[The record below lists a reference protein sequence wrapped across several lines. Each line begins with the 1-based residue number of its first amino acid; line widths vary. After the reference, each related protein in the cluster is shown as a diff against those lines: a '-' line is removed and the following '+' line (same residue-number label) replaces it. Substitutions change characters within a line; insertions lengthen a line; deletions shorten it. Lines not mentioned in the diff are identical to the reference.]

1 METEG
6 KPVEREAQWLPRAGS
21 TMASGPQEPVGAIS
35 LLEAAEWVLAN
46 WRWTVGTAVVLAA
59 LFFYRAARIPVTYT
73 ATAMFLPQA
82 GGTTDAEGTIMGPLG
97 ALSGLLG
104 SDNRSSFYAD
114 LAKSRS
120 VLSEVAAVRYVVEDD
135 RGRHEGTLIEL
146 WGLGGQGPAEGR
158 QHAVDSLSGMI
169 QVRVRDA
176 GLVEVRARAAA
187 PRLAEQIANHVIAA
201 VDRWNREHRQT
212 QATAER
218 TFIQERVDSARQE
231 LTAAEEDLKRWLQG
245 NASWQSS
252 PALRFEYDRLSR
264 GVQLKQAV
272 YTTLAQN
279 LEDVR
284 LRAVRNTPLISV
296 VDQAES
302 NLEPDDR
309 RIAFRGVIGFVI
321 GAGLGIALAFLW
333 RWMGLGDRFSLALPW
348 ADRRGS
354 RSHR

>member
-1 METEG
+1 
-6 KPVEREAQWLPRAGS
+6 
-21 TMASGPQEPVGAIS
+21 
-35 LLEAAEWVLAN
+35 
-46 WRWTVGTAVVLAA
+46 
-59 LFFYRAARIPVTYT
+59 
-73 ATAMFLPQA
+73 
-82 GGTTDAEGTIMGPLG
+82 
-97 ALSGLLG
+97 
-104 SDNRSSFYAD
+104 
-114 LAKSRS
+114 
-120 VLSEVAAVRYVVEDD
+120 
-135 RGRHEGTLIEL
+135 
-146 WGLGGQGPAEGR
+146 
-158 QHAVDSLSGMI
+158 
-169 QVRVRDA
+169 
-176 GLVEVRARAAA
+176 
-187 PRLAEQIANHVIAA
+187 
-201 VDRWNREHRQT
+201 
-212 QATAER
+212 
-218 TFIQERVDSARQE
+218 ERVDSARQE

>member
-1 METEG
+1 MSARVETEG
-6 KPVEREAQWLPRAGS
+6 KL
-21 TMASGPQEPVGAIS
+21 PQEPVGAIS

-82 GGTTDAEGTIMGPLG
+82 GGTMDPEGTIAGPLG

-114 LAKSRS
+114 LVKSRS

-146 WGLGGQGPAEGR
+146 WGLGAQGPAEGR
-158 QHAVDSLSGMI
+158 QHAVDSLSEMI

-201 VDRWNREHRQT
+201 VDR
-212 QATAER
+212 
-218 TFIQERVDSARQE
+218 
-231 LTAAEEDLKRWLQG
+231 
-245 NASWQSS
+245 
-252 PALRFEYDRLSR
+252 
-264 GVQLKQAV
+264 
-272 YTTLAQN
+272 
-279 LEDVR
+279 
-284 LRAVRNTPLISV
+284 
-296 VDQAES
+296 
-302 NLEPDDR
+302 
-309 RIAFRGVIGFVI
+309 
-321 GAGLGIALAFLW
+321 
-333 RWMGLGDRFSLALPW
+333 
-348 ADRRGS
+348 
-354 RSHR
+354 